1 MHYLHLMYLKCL
13 RVMNWHLAQMET
25 KDENV
30 SDGAGRGTLLMHML
44 VSECKPPSHS
54 SMQTSLF

>member
-30 SDGAGRGTLLMHML
+30 SDGAGRGTLQMHML